1 MACTLARAYT
11 RTRSGA
17 IVGHTLRLHQ
27 DGALII
33 HDRYGK
39 EVCARV
45 LLCVRAPV
53 SCTRACTPVFFSVR
67 VMRVHAH
74 KNTRTHQITACVRQ
88 SSVHIRVRREARF
101 ALRRVNE
108 RLYENGVVGGAVRG
122 KCLSECTSTLADT
135 PYACRCGRGVFTTR
149 FNRCTASGEQD
160 SRRLPLVILLP
171 IKPTQISDRNKEKC
185 PPCLLHLCPTRRA
198 AYPALPPLGCRV

>member
-1 MACTLARAYT
+1 MVHSSSTTATAR
-11 RTRSGA
+11 R
-17 IVGHTLRLHQ
+17 
-27 DGALII
+27 
-33 HDRYGK
+33 
-39 EVCARV
+39 
-45 LLCVRAPV
+45 CVREC
-53 SCTRACTPVFFSVR
+53 SHACVPPFLVHALALHFFFPVR

-160 SRRLPLVILLP
+160 SRRLSLVILLP

-198 AYPALPPLGCRV
+198 AYPALPPLGCRA